1 MSSEKIKNVVLLL
14 LLIIA
19 IVVVQGQQANMTEE
33 DIIAEA
39 QLLFDLEKWQE
50 ALPLFAQ
57 LVSVHPEKPEYNYK
71 FGVCTLLGNRTDRRR
86 PIRYLSKAY
95 KSMADNPD
103 LLFYLGMSYYQNQ
116 EFTNAMKFLNLYLAK
131 LDPNSPKRAQILEQI
146 NACLNGMNLEH
157 KNLVNEIISK
167 TEFQTDNFH
176 RAYRADELNG
186 SLILK
191 PENFVTSKEKNSG
204 INSFVF
210 ISEPRGTLYF
220 SGYDNKNSIQQD
232 IYKVILKD
240 NGNWDTPVPIS
251 NKVNTN
257 FDEAYPV
264 VTDNGATLYF
274 SSKGHNS
281 LGGYDIFKSTLDPE
295 TKEFGQPENMG
306 IGINSPFD
314 DILFIPDNSGSGAFF
329 ASNRDNLGDGI
340 NVFRIK
346 LNNEAFGDQQI
357 LAQNS
362 IQTKLDNVTDKES
375 SLNSESKSNPADLKQ
390 EVAQNKAPLDPQQK
404 PADLV
409 QQRVYVNKLADTAY
423 LLISNMKSLI
433 RDLTNKRDRANMIS
447 RNKLDKAKKLEV
459 EFENIISGLPNAVS
473 KEEFENELANAVKNK
488 EDIYQFRQSADQ
500 ANLIARSLGKHIKVK
515 NAELKQLKLDAGKVQ
530 THSLSGDFNETQMV
544 YSVLM
549 ESYMEADTLTDFSQN
564 INWIN
569 LGKIKFSIPDSE
581 IVFAKD
587 MREGYENQTLLA
599 MAKSKQVS
607 NSTKI
612 DKSIPIRIV
621 DNRKPAQEAVKPAVV
636 VIKQVE
642 HVLFH
647 ETAVAEVDEQFLEI
661 NFTND
666 WIEAE
671 PLVHQIAFDET
682 AYAASMGDETL
693 EINNFIDRIEP
704 ANVIQP
710 VIFNETAYALSLGD
724 ENLEIGNF
732 VDRIEPANVIQPV
745 IFNETAYALSLGDE
759 NLEIGNFV
767 DRIEPANVIQP
778 VTFNETAYALSLG
791 DENLEVGN
799 FVDRIEPANV
809 IQPVTFNET
818 AYALSLGDENL
829 EVGNFVDRIEPAKV
843 IQPVIFNETAYALS
857 LGDENLEIGNFIDRI
872 EPANVIQHVTFNE
885 NAYALSLGDENLE
898 IELEADHMEAIQ
910 LVNQVVYNDVA
921 FEINTEETLEI
932 KSYNDHVQAVKQVQP
947 VVYTKLAMAT
957 YPEEGL
963 EINLESLPEII
974 ALAQV
979 SPVLI
984 TESKEGFTF
993 EEESLEINMEKGT
1006 VDSYKLVVPVAYP
1019 EKAMVV
1025 ILQDEEIRLNFSVD
1039 KPESITP
1046 FDLVQPVEYSEVA
1059 FNFPE
1064 VDEMLDIFFTID
1076 VEDNER
1082 LTADNYSISA
1092 RDLVGLP
1099 EMPAAGTELYYLRES
1114 VSMAADIEASRTDFE
1129 ILRVAIENPEDL
1141 SYEELLFA
1149 ASLAP
1154 IPEDKLKIYNYAFIH
1169 IDRDWRAFNNA
1180 AVTAMNMKDLDQAE
1194 VYLYQASLIS
1204 NENGKVE
1211 NNMGILACYKN
1222 DFNTAETHFIAAN
1235 QLGINSDYNLRLI
1248 KDLVDSKHGY
1258 SKKLKRE
1265 MGNVKLNK

>member
-1 MSSEKIKNVVLLL
+1 
-14 LLIIA
+14 
-19 IVVVQGQQANMTEE
+19 
-33 DIIAEA
+33 
-39 QLLFDLEKWQE
+39 
-50 ALPLFAQ
+50 
-57 LVSVHPEKPEYNYK
+57 
-71 FGVCTLLGNRTDRRR
+71 
-86 PIRYLSKAY
+86 
-95 KSMADNPD
+95 
-103 LLFYLGMSYYQNQ
+103 
-116 EFTNAMKFLNLYLAK
+116 
-131 LDPNSPKRAQILEQI
+131 
-146 NACLNGMNLEH
+146 
-157 KNLVNEIISK
+157 
-167 TEFQTDNFH
+167 
-176 RAYRADELNG
+176 
-186 SLILK
+186 
-191 PENFVTSKEKNSG
+191 
-204 INSFVF
+204 
-210 ISEPRGTLYF
+210 
-220 SGYDNKNSIQQD
+220 
-232 IYKVILKD
+232 
-240 NGNWDTPVPIS
+240 
-251 NKVNTN
+251 
-257 FDEAYPV
+257 
-264 VTDNGATLYF
+264 
-274 SSKGHNS
+274 
-281 LGGYDIFKSTLDPE
+281 
-295 TKEFGQPENMG
+295 
-306 IGINSPFD
+306 
-314 DILFIPDNSGSGAFF
+314 
-329 ASNRDNLGDGI
+329 
-340 NVFRIK
+340 
-346 LNNEAFGDQQI
+346 
-357 LAQNS
+357 
-362 IQTKLDNVTDKES
+362 
-375 SLNSESKSNPADLKQ
+375 
-390 EVAQNKAPLDPQQK
+390 
-404 PADLV
+404 
-409 QQRVYVNKLADTAY
+409 
-423 LLISNMKSLI
+423 
-433 RDLTNKRDRANMIS
+433 
-447 RNKLDKAKKLEV
+447 
-459 EFENIISGLPNAVS
+459 
-473 KEEFENELANAVKNK
+473 
-488 EDIYQFRQSADQ
+488 
-500 ANLIARSLGKHIKVK
+500 
-515 NAELKQLKLDAGKVQ
+515 
-530 THSLSGDFNETQMV
+530 
-544 YSVLM
+544 
-549 ESYMEADTLTDFSQN
+549 
-564 INWIN
+564 
-569 LGKIKFSIPDSE
+569 
-581 IVFAKD
+581 
-587 MREGYENQTLLA
+587 
-599 MAKSKQVS
+599 
-607 NSTKI
+607 
-612 DKSIPIRIV
+612 
-621 DNRKPAQEAVKPAVV
+621 
-636 VIKQVE
+636 
-642 HVLFH
+642 
-647 ETAVAEVDEQFLEI
+647 
-661 NFTND
+661 
-666 WIEAE
+666 
-671 PLVHQIAFDET
+671 
-682 AYAASMGDETL
+682 
-693 EINNFIDRIEP
+693 
-704 ANVIQP
+704 
-710 VIFNETAYALSLGD
+710 
-724 ENLEIGNF
+724 
-732 VDRIEPANVIQPV
+732 
-745 IFNETAYALSLGDE
+745 
-759 NLEIGNFV
+759 
-767 DRIEPANVIQP
+767 
-778 VTFNETAYALSLG
+778 
-791 DENLEVGN
+791 
-799 FVDRIEPANV
+799 
-809 IQPVTFNET
+809 
-818 AYALSLGDENL
+818 
-829 EVGNFVDRIEPAKV
+829 
-843 IQPVIFNETAYALS
+843 

>member
-1 MSSEKIKNVVLLL
+1 MSFGFDQQKITSRDKKNNNTMSSEKIKNVVLLL

-404 PADLV
+404 AADLV

-693 EINNFIDRIEP
+693 EINNF
-704 ANVIQP
+704 
-710 VIFNETAYALSLGD
+710 
-724 ENLEIGNF
+724 

-759 NLEIGNFV
+759 NLEVGNFI
-767 DRIEPANVIQP
+767 DRIEPAKVIQP
-778 VTFNETAYALSLG
+778 VIFNETAYALSLG
-791 DENLEVGN
+791 DENLEIGN
-799 FVDRIEPANV
+799 FIDRIEPAN
-809 IQPVTFNET
+809 
-818 AYALSLGDENL
+818 
-829 EVGNFVDRIEPAKV
+829 V